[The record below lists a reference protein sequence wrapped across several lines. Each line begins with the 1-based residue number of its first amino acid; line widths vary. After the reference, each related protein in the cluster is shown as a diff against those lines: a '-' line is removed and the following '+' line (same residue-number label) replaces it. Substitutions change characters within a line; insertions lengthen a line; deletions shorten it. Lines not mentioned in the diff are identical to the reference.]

1 MELEKLDTIA
11 QQLFEIL
18 PESLWRGKGADEIEG
33 ELQKVVSQ
41 IGNRVMGQHAMAARI
56 TELEQEVEE
65 GVRRCECGGRYQ
77 VHKRQ
82 VKIHPKSVFGAQEVT
97 RTQYVCI
104 ECGQYEVVA
113 DRVLGIE
120 SPRMPPRLA
129 TMVALCGASWSYP
142 VASAFLTF
150 FLGVE
155 VCTKT
160 VCNLTCGDATQ
171 PAPLAPDPLKAPPGV
186 VEMDGVL
193 IQGRV
198 QDQWLER
205 KVGSF
210 FSQTAEVSRD
220 RREVLDASFVGSA
233 CQAWQEFEQ
242 PVTLEA
248 QRRGLRCDEPIEFIA
263 DGASG
268 IWSLQEVVF
277 PNARPRLDLYHGKCK
292 VTKRVAQAFGDSPV
306 QVVHQ
311 TAVMECFETG
321 QVNAA
326 LAYLNTH
333 RPTEEKAASAIDK
346 LTGYLAR
353 HRARIPN
360 YHQVRDS
367 GGTVSS
373 GLGEKANDLIVV
385 RRMKDPLMHWSRKG
399 ADPLI
404 QHRTT
409 FINQFAHARSGS
421 YETAFC
427 FNQ

>member
-1 MELEKLDTIA
+1 MELEKLDMIA

-41 IGNRVMGQHAMAARI
+41 IGNRVLGQHVMAARI

-77 VHKRQ
+77 GHKRQ
-82 VKIHPKSVFGAQEVT
+82 VKIHPKSVFGVQEVS

-104 ECGQYEVVA
+104 ACGQYEVVA
-113 DRVLGIE
+113 DRVLGIG
-120 SPRMPPRLA
+120 SPRMTPRLA
-129 TMVALCGASWSYP
+129 TRVALCGASWSYP

-155 VCTKT
+155 VCAKT
-160 VCNLTCGDATQ
+160 VCNLTGSEATK
-171 PAPLAPDPLKAPPGV
+171 PLPLGPDPLKAPPGV

-198 QDQWLER
+198 QDQWLEM

-210 FSQTAEVSRD
+210 FSQTAEVSRG

-233 CQAWQEFEQ
+233 CQAWQEFER

-248 QRRGLRCDEPIEFIA
+248 QRRGLQCDEPIEFIA

-292 VTKRVAQAFGDSPV
+292 ITERLAQAFGDTPD
-306 QVVHQ
+306 QAVHQ
-311 TAVMECFETG
+311 EAVMECFETG
-321 QVNAA
+321 QVDAA
-326 LAYLNTH
+326 IAYLNAH
-333 RPTEEKAASAIDK
+333 RPTEEKAASAINK
-346 LTGYLAR
+346 LTGYLTR

-360 YHQVRDS
+360 YHQVRDT
-367 GGTVSS
+367 GGTGSH

-385 RRMKDPLMHWSRKG
+385 RRMKDPLMHWSREG
-399 ADPLI
+399 ADPVI
-404 QHRTT
+404 QHRTA